1 MMKFLSK
8 LEVTAVI
15 DQQVTDI
22 LLNIVVA
29 VVVEQQKLPQA
40 WSVFCISRRCTNN
53 L

>member
-1 MMKFLSK
+1 MKFLSK
-8 LEVTAVI
+8 LEVTDVI

-29 VVVEQQKLPQA
+29 VVEQHNLPQA
-40 WSVFCISRRCTNN
+40 WSVIFISRRRTNN